1 MTWPE
6 PFPAQVQAPPA
17 PVTAPPLPPVPP
29 LPRLSSL
36 VTRRRFALRR
46 PGVPLALTLAVL
58 LAAPAAVAALLN
70 AQQPTEYAAVV
81 EVIHQPEENS
91 TVEGVDREMATHSV
105 LLQRRTL
112 LQEVAPGADRSTDD
126 LAENLSV
133 EIVDGSSVLRVQ
145 LVDTDPDRARSTLE
159 DLVDR
164 YLASADR
171 LAETSDIGRLRVLSP
186 PGVLDEPVGPQP
198 ARAAAAGL
206 LLGIFLA
213 GVLLALLHLRRG
225 RDRTT

>member
-1 MTWPE
+1 MTWPDSL
-6 PFPAQVQAPPA
+6 PAQVQVPQAPARPL
-17 PVTAPPLPPVPP
+17 PPLPP
-29 LPRLSSL
+29 L
-36 VTRRRFALRR
+36 VTPRRIALHR
-46 PGVPLALTLAVL
+46 PGALLALALVVL

-70 AQQPTEYAAVV
+70 AQQPSEYAAVV

-112 LQEVAPGADRSTDD
+112 LQEVAPSAGRSTDD
-126 LAENLSV
+126 LADDLSV

-145 LVDTDPDRARSTLE
+145 LVDTDPDRAQSTLE

-171 LAETSDIGRLRVLSP
+171 LAETSDIGRLRVLAP

-213 GVLLALLHLRRG
+213 GVLLALLRLRRG
-225 RDRTT
+225 RGRTT

>member
-1 MTWPE
+1 MTWPDSL
-6 PFPAQVQAPPA
+6 PAQVQVPQAPARPL
-17 PVTAPPLPPVPP
+17 PPLPP
-29 LPRLSSL
+29 L
-36 VTRRRFALRR
+36 VTPRRSALHR
-46 PGVPLALTLAVL
+46 PGALLALALVVL

-70 AQQPTEYAAVV
+70 AQQPSEYAAVV

-112 LQEVAPGADRSTDD
+112 LQEVAPSAGRSTDD
-126 LAENLSV
+126 LADDLSV

-145 LVDTDPDRARSTLE
+145 LVDTDPDRAQSTLE

-171 LAETSDIGRLRVLSP
+171 LAETSDIGRLRVLAP

-213 GVLLALLHLRRG
+213 GVLLALLRLRRG
-225 RDRTT
+225 RGRTT